1 MREYEQEIKEQ
12 QRKLKIKELN
22 KALEN
27 TKKIAGA
34 YKHSTKVVRENENGE
49 VEQISDDEVEFEQRV
64 DVAELITDNQVLLNR
79 VDQLLLQ
86 NDEEVS
92 ESYSED
98 QSSQVESLT
107 SSLIDGLFKQMNTK
121 EKPKKKEATKHFGNK
136 GKFQYYNHE
145 TAQKRKPV
153 MPSTAP

>member
-1 MREYEQEIKEQ
+1 MKEYEQEIKEQ

-27 TKKIAGA
+27 TKKIAGS
-34 YKHSTKVVRENENGE
+34 YKHSTKVVRETENGE

-98 QSSQVESLT
+98 
-107 SSLIDGLFKQMNTK
+107 
-121 EKPKKKEATKHFGNK
+121 
-136 GKFQYYNHE
+136 
-145 TAQKRKPV
+145 
-153 MPSTAP
+153 

>member
-1 MREYEQEIKEQ
+1 MKEYEQEIKEQ

-34 YKHSTKVVRENENGE
+34 YKHSTKVVRETENGE

-98 QSSQVESLT
+98 
-107 SSLIDGLFKQMNTK
+107 
-121 EKPKKKEATKHFGNK
+121 
-136 GKFQYYNHE
+136 
-145 TAQKRKPV
+145 
-153 MPSTAP
+153 